1 MKEKQAG
8 LENKL
13 NTEYEKRIRINYEG
27 KDYGLNN
34 WRDEMAIH

>member
-13 NTEYEKRIRINYEG
+13 NTEYEKRIRINYVCEG
-27 KDYGLNN
+27 YGLNN
-34 WRDEMAIH
+34 WRDEVAIH